1 MLNRM
6 FVDHPRA
13 VGESYGAH
21 AQVAARFGLTMIGA
35 GTACLIHALVPGLF
49 RSTGSRAVERLCEE
63 MAARR
68 RAG

>member
-1 MLNRM
+1 MLSRM

-13 VGESYGAH
+13 VGESYLAH
-21 AQVAARFGLTMIGA
+21 ARVASRFGITLLGA
-35 GTACLIHALVPGLF
+35 GTACLVHAVVPGLF
-49 RSTGSRAVERLCEE
+49 RSTGSSAVERLYQE

>member
-1 MLNRM
+1 MLARM

-13 VGESYGAH
+13 VGESYVAH
-21 AQVAARFGLTMIGA
+21 ARVASRFGLTLIGA
-35 GTACLIHALVPGLF
+35 GAACLIHALVPGLF
-49 RSTGSRAVERLCEE
+49 HSTGSRAVERLWEE

>member
-1 MLNRM
+1 M

-13 VGESYGAH
+13 AGESYVAH
-21 AQVAARFGLTMIGA
+21 ARVASRFGLSLIGA
-35 GTACLIHALVPGLF
+35 GAACLIHALVPGLF
-49 RSTGSRAVERLCEE
+49 RSTGSSTVERLCEE

>member
-1 MLNRM
+1 MLSRM

-13 VGESYGAH
+13 VGESYVTH
-21 AQVAARFGLTMIGA
+21 AQVASRFGLTLIGA
-35 GTACLIHALVPGLF
+35 GVACLVHALVPGLF
-49 RSTGSRAVERLCEE
+49 RSTGSRAVQRLYEE